1 MGLGRQGDQQGKMY
15 LAWDE
20 VPRSRGHAFYDRLQ
34 QILRKSGFDAF
45 AEKLCNPFY
54 SDKGRPSIPPGRYFR
69 MHLVGYFEGID
80 SERGIE
86 WRCADSLSLRDFL
99 QLSATESVPD
109 HSSLSRTRSRLPLA
123 IHRDVFTWVLKVLS
137 KEGLVLGGRIGVD
150 ASTMEANAALKTI
163 VRRDTGESYRK
174 MLLRMAKESGIESP
188 TDEDLARMDRKR
200 TGKTLSN
207 KDWESSVDP
216 EAKITKLKDGRT
228 HLAYKPEHAVDLDTG
243 AVVAAEVHE
252 ADKGDTSTMEK
263 TLEAAQKSLGR
274 VTPTPPCPDDP
285 ADLIADKGYFSRDV
299 LKGLDGGPWRTR
311 IAEPKRKGLNSWRG
325 DHEARRAV
333 YNNRVRISSEI
344 GKSLGKARTELVER
358 SFEHTLDRTGG
369 MRRVWLRG
377 RENIQKRYLL
387 HVAGFNL
394 GLLMRAKTGHG
405 TPRGWA
411 DAWFAL
417 IWTDLHPSV
426 ASLAIVMM
434 AQDRC
439 CGIMPIAV
447 IGKGD

>member
-34 QILRKSGFDAF
+34 QILRKAGFDAF
-45 AEKLCNPFY
+45 TEKLCQPFY

-99 QLSATESVPD
+99 QLSATELVPD
-109 HSSLSRTRSRLPLA
+109 HSSLSRTRSRLPLSV
-123 IHRDVFTWVLKVLS
+123 HQEVFTWVLKVLS
-137 KEGLVLGGRIGVD
+137 KERLVLGGRIGVD

-174 MLLRMAKESGIESP
+174 MLLRMAKDSGIKSP
-188 TDEDLARMDRKR
+188 TDEELARLDRKR
-200 TGKTLSN
+200 KGKTLSN
-207 KDWESSVDP
+207 KDWQSPVDP
-216 EAKITKLKDGRT
+216 EAKIAKLKDGRT

-243 AVVAAEVHE
+243 AVVAAEIHE
-252 ADKGDTSTMEK
+252 ADQGDTSTLQG
-263 TLEAAQKSLGR
+263 TLKAAQQCLRR

-285 ADLIADKGYFSRDV
+285 ADLVADKGYFSRDV
-299 LKGLDGGPWRTR
+299 VKGLDGSAWRTR
-311 IAEPKRKGLNSWRG
+311 IAEPKRKGLSSWRG

-333 YNNRVRISSEI
+333 YNNRVRLTSLT
-344 GKSLGKARTELVER
+344 GKSLGKLRTELVER
-358 SFEHTLDRTGG
+358 SFEHTLDRSGG

-394 GLLMRAKTGHG
+394 GLMMRIKTGHG

-411 DAWFAL
+411 SAWLAL
-417 IWTDLHPSV
+417 IWPNQHPSM
-426 ASLAIVMM
+426 ACLAIVL
-434 AQDRC
+434 AVEGQC
-439 CGIMPIAV
+439 CGFMPIAV
-447 IGKGD
+447 VCVGK

>member
-1 MGLGRQGDQQGKMY
+1 MGLGRQGDLQGTMY

-20 VPRSRGHAFYDRLQ
+20 IPRSRGHVFYDRLQ

-45 AEKLCNPFY
+45 AEKLCKPYY
-54 SDKGRPSIPPGRYFR
+54 SNKGRPSIPPGRYFR

-99 QLSATESVPD
+99 QLSAKELVPA
-109 HSSLSRTRSRLPLA
+109 HSSLSRTRSRLPLET
-123 IHRDVFTWVLKVLS
+123 HREVFTWVLKVLR
-137 KEGLVLGGRIGVD
+137 KDGLVLGGRIGVD
-150 ASTMEANAALKTI
+150 ASTMEANEALKTI

-174 MLLRMAKESGIESP
+174 MLQHMAKESGIDSP

-207 KDWESSVDP
+207 KDWESPTDP
-216 EAKITKLKDGRT
+216 EAKITKMKDGRT

-243 AVVAAEVHE
+243 AIVAIEVHE
-252 ADKGDTSTMEK
+252 ADKGDTSTLQK
-263 TLEAAQKSLGR
+263 TLEAAQESLAR

-285 ADLIADKGYFSRDV
+285 AELVADKGYFSRDV
-299 LKGLDGGPWRTR
+299 LKDLDGGPWRTR
-311 IAEPKRKGLNSWRG
+311 IAEPKRNGLNSWRG

-333 YNNRVRISSEI
+333 YNNRVRISSMA
-344 GKSLGKARTELVER
+344 GKAMGKQRTELVER
-358 SFEHTLDRTGG
+358 SFEHTLDRAGG

-377 RENIQKRYLL
+377 RENVQKRYLL

-394 GLLMRAKTGHG
+394 GLLMRVKTGYG

-411 DAWFAL
+411 NAWFAI
-417 IWTDLHPSV
+417 IWFDSDVSV
-426 ASLAIVMM
+426 AIFVVVMLVENE
-434 AQDRC
+434 ARQ
-439 CGIMPIAV
+439 V
-447 IGKGD
+447 IPVAGMFGGH